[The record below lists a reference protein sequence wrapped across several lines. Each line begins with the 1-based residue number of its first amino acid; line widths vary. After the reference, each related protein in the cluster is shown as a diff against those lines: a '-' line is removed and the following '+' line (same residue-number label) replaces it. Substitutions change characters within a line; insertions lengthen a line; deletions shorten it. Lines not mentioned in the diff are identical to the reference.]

1 MSRRTDDGELLR
13 AVGLGVSL
21 FAATVASGCGSK
33 TKESEPFDQ
42 PPSGLDW
49 SNGSTSFLEEWAPV
63 DPYVGEDAA
72 TLTAQSQL
80 ATGADLHAKVILRS
94 CGPLSGVCHNKKE
107 YPDLHTSYNFLA
119 AIGAPCNVQPG
130 TVEGVYDRCERPGD
144 RIAFEGGQ
152 EIEIGWL
159 EFISG
164 EEEDGQAEP
173 SRMPGLHIH
182 LADAVS
188 GNGDREMTARFVRTF
203 VQDGEV
209 EDISF
214 ASLRTRFA
222 FFDDGKHVVA
232 RARYDLEKQVRD
244 LLQVG
249 IEQGD
254 LNRNGTFG
262 ARPNADGETRGPVSL
277 IVPGSPETSYL
288 AARLRGKMQD
298 EPVPGTR
305 MPLANPPFSTPEM
318 LALFCFIEGLP
329 SSGAVNLDAPINYAA
344 CSYSDPE
351 KQAALEIEGVGKGWP
366 ERIGPLLES
375 NCGGCH
381 SEELASAGLVL
392 VGQGAYDSI
401 VSKASAQ
408 DLEERP
414 LISPGYPENSY
425 LFLKLKGDASIQGVQ
440 MPVDPLLGVRTLSE
454 EELADIEDW
463 ILAGAPPS

>member
-1 MSRRTDDGELLR
+1 MNEAGARFERLR
-13 AVGLGVSL
+13 VLALGVSL
-21 FAATVASGCGSK
+21 GALIAASGCGSK
-33 TKESEPFDQ
+33 TKESEPLDE

-49 SNGSTSFLEEWAPV
+49 SNGSTSFLEEWEPV
-63 DPYVGEDAA
+63 DPYVGDDPA
-72 TLTAQSQL
+72 TLKAQDDL

-119 AIGAPCNVQPG
+119 AIGASCNVQPG
-130 TVEGVYDRCERPGD
+130 TYEGVYDRCERPGD

-152 EIEIGWL
+152 EVEIGWL
-159 EFISG
+159 EFVSG
-164 EEEDGQAEP
+164 EDDEETDSGL
-173 SRMPGLHIH
+173 MPGLHIH
-182 LADAVS
+182 LADPVS

-214 ASLRTRFA
+214 ASLRTRFS
-222 FFDDGKHVVA
+222 FLDGGKHIVA
-232 RARYDLEKQVRD
+232 RARYDVEKQVRD

-254 LNRNGTFG
+254 LNRNGIFG
-262 ARPNADGETRGPVSL
+262 ARPDADGQTRGPVSL

-329 SSGAVNLDAPINYAA
+329 SSGEVNLDAPINYAA
-344 CSYSDPE
+344 CSYSDP
-351 KQAALEIEGVGKGWP
+351 AAQDALAIEGVGKGWP

-392 VGQGAYDSI
+392 VGKGAYDAI
-401 VSKASAQ
+401 VNKQSDQ
-408 DLEERP
+408 DAMERP

-425 LFLKLKGDASIQGVQ
+425 LLLKLKGDPSIEGVQ
-440 MPVDPLLGVRTLSE
+440 MPVDPLLGVRTLAE
-454 EELADIEDW
+454 DELSDIEDW